1 MLLSLDTIA
10 VRRRA
15 LGITQTQLADMSAV
29 SQSYIAKLEAN
40 RIEPSYSKVKAIFE
54 ALERLERRREI
65 KAEEIMTPDIVCV
78 QGRNFVYEAVALMRS
93 HGYSQLPV
101 FDEGISIGSITEKTI
116 IDRMVSY
123 DDQSFFKNKHVSEM
137 MGDPF
142 PQIGDDAPVT
152 LVANMLKYYPAIL
165 VQRRGRIV
173 GIITKAD
180 LLKTIG

>member
-1 MLLSLDTIA
+1 
-10 VRRRA
+10 
-15 LGITQTQLADMSAV
+15 
-29 SQSYIAKLEAN
+29 
-40 RIEPSYSKVKAIFE
+40 
-54 ALERLERRREI
+54 
-65 KAEEIMTPDIVCV
+65 
-78 QGRNFVYEAVALMRS
+78 MRS

-142 PQIGDDAPVT
+142 PQIGDDAPVS